1 MPTRIKI
8 EKDEKLVV
16 NLHDKREYMIQTKEA
31 FKEALNHG
39 LVLNKVNKVIN
50 FNQEAWSKGYIY
62 INTDLRSNEKK
73 MISKKY
79 FSS

>member
-1 MPTRIKI
+1 
-8 EKDEKLVV
+8 
-16 NLHDKREYMIQTKEA
+16 MIQTKEA

-50 FNQEAWSKGYIY
+50 FNQEAWSKAYIY

-73 MISKKY
+73 NDLKKVFFKLINNSVFRKTIY
-79 FSS
+79 NAKKI